1 MSNSPELN
9 VIARGRFVR
18 LVNDNGWEY
27 AERERGHDVV
37 AIVAVTDQDE
47 LILTEQYRPAVKRRV
62 IDIPAGLAG
71 DTEDF
76 DGESS
81 ATAAARELEE
91 ETGYI
96 ATSFRELCTV
106 PTSPGLTSE
115 TVTIYLAEGLTKHG
129 PGGGDESESIV
140 VHTVTLH
147 ELADWLRA
155 RERESMLIDPKVFA
169 GVWLREQAVDSSKSC
184 DPVEE

>member
-1 MSNSPELN
+1 MSKSPDLN

-71 DTEDF
+71 DTEDWMA
-76 DGESS
+76 SLP
-81 ATAAARELEE
+81 ATAAARESWEE
-91 ETGYI
+91 EHCYI
-96 ATSFRELCTV
+96 ATSFRELCGQFR
-106 PTSPGLTSE
+106 PLPASHRRPSR
-115 TVTIYLAEGLTKHG
+115 
-129 PGGGDESESIV
+129 SI
-140 VHTVTLH
+140 LQK
-147 ELADWLRA
+147 A
-155 RERESMLIDPKVFA
+155 
-169 GVWLREQAVDSSKSC
+169 
-184 DPVEE
+184 